1 MSEICIWLM
10 SLSILVLFLFFITLG
25 VLAAINKFKK
35 TNYNIPHAKI
45 IVIILLIIT
54 GLSSA
59 GLIMENPVK
68 TPSEPVSKA
77 SKYTSEQIKAAEDVI
92 KTAQVNGLIKEIK
105 NTCTDGTTGCYY
117 FMIDEKIWT
126 EQANY
131 SVKDTLLSACDVYAS
146 SQSDYKFYEGI
157 GYMSGKKLYDIWGIK

>member
-1 MSEICIWLM
+1 MP
-10 SLSILVLFLFFITLG
+10 LSILILFLFFITLG
-25 VLAAINKFKK
+25 ILAAINKFKK

-92 KTAQVNGLIKEIK
+92 KTAQMNGLIKEIK

-126 EQANY
+126 
-131 SVKDTLLSACDVYAS
+131 L
-146 SQSDYKFYEGI
+146 
-157 GYMSGKKLYDIWGIK
+157 